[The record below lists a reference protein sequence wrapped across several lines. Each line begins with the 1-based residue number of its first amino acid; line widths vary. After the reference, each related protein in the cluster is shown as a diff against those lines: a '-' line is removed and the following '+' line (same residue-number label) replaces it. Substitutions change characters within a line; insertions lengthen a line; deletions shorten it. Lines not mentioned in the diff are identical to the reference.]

1 MNYFDYK
8 NKGLFG
14 IIFIIS
20 SFYQIIFNI
29 FCCGIQFLLIA
40 DNAVV
45 ETGLP
50 GKRNAVNP
58 ESLLFNFRGS
68 RRIRPICILN

>member
-1 MNYFDYK
+1 MNYFGYK
-8 NKGLFG
+8 NKELFV

-20 SFYQIIFNI
+20 PFYQVIFDI
-29 FCCGIQFLLIA
+29 FRCGVQFLLIA

-50 GKRNAVNP
+50 GKGNVVFVGEFGDP
-58 ESLLFNFRGS
+58 CL
-68 RRIRPICILN
+68 